1 MSARQL
7 SYCQNTFRR
16 YVAPLPTEYTDHIL
30 RTMVNG
36 YHNGEVTDF
45 WFEVF
50 KKALKTFV
58 EYRIDNVAAAMA
70 GNDEEAMV
78 ARGLT
83 AWLGVEPS
91 GQVVAMAMTLLNVMR
106 DIDGLFVNDT
116 PAQEGGAQ

>member
-7 SYCQNTFRR
+7 SYCQDTFRR
-16 YVAPLPTEYTDHIL
+16 YVAPLPTEYPDHIL
-30 RTMVNG
+30 RTMMNG

-45 WFEVF
+45 WFVVF
-50 KKALKTFV
+50 KKALNTFV

-83 AWLGVEPS
+83 AWLGGEPS
-91 GQVVAMAMTLLNVMR
+91 EQVVAMAMSLLNAIR

-116 PAQEGGAQ
+116 PAQKGGAQ